1 MNTLFTSTIVSIGE
15 MVDDFLKENTLI
27 LFNEDAPEEL
37 HDIAVLHTK
46 SEEAG
51 TIEPGDIFLLGDLSL
66 KVTSVGEKANETLQT
81 IGHCTVKADGSGEP
95 QLPGT
100 IHVED
105 ADLPSLTI
113 GVKVAFIRP

>member
-1 MNTLFTSTIVSIGE
+1 MNTLFTSTIVSIGV
-15 MVDDFLKENTLI
+15 MVTDFLRENTLI

-46 SEEAG
+46 SEEAV
-51 TIEPGDIFLLGDLSL
+51 TIEPGDLLLLGDRSY

-81 IGHCTVKADGSGEP
+81 IGHCTVKADGSNVP

-105 ADLPSLTI
+105 ADLPALEI
-113 GVKVAFIRP
+113 GAKVAFIRP